1 MCRASK
7 FIFLALV
14 VSSSPGFGQWLN
26 YPAAGAPRTRDGKV
40 NLSARAP
47 RTRDGKPD
55 LSGVWH
61 VEVTSVAEMK
71 RMLGEDVTKSDIP
84 GMEIGTQSKYAFNIF
99 QDFKPADVPMRPEAA
114 ELFRRNGQAAATFG
128 TDCSPYGF
136 PLNTLLSE
144 VMKMSQAPGLLVQM
158 LELDNTYRQIYTDG
172 RKLPADPS
180 PSWLGY
186 SAGRWEGDL
195 LVVETTGF
203 NDRARLD
210 LFGHPRSEAMHMT
223 ERYRRRDFGHLDA
236 DLTFDDPKLY
246 TTPFSIKVTYLL
258 QADSDILEDFCVENE
273 KDRIHMQK

>member
-1 MCRASK
+1 MRRASK

-26 YPAAGAPRTRDGKV
+26 YPAPGAPRTRDGKV

-71 RMLGEDVTKSDIP
+71 RILGEDVTKSDIP

-99 QDFKPADVPMRPEAA
+99 QDFKPVDVPMRPEAA

-172 RKLPADPS
+172 RKLPADPG

-246 TTPFSIKVTYLL
+246 TKPFSIKVTYLL